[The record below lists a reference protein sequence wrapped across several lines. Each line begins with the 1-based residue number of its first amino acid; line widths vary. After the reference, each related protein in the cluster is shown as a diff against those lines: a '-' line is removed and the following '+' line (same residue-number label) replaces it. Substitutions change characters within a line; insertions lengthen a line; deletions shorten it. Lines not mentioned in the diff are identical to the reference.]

1 MTAKADSLDKL
12 LARMNTRQLLPNH
25 EEQFI
30 KAGSLAYEYLIEK
43 LDSTHLTDYQVI
55 NALHILVT
63 MRYIGEPSE
72 VIEKILDLTQDK
84 RIRVR
89 SVASRI
95 AIVLLLQSEHCGT
108 PAHQLNRKDLG
119 ELMNNAL
126 LIGLDCSS
134 ISFALDFINGK
145 IYRQS

>member
-1 MTAKADSLDKL
+1 MSAKADSLEKL
-12 LARMNTRQLLPNH
+12 LAKINSRDLLPNH

-30 KAGSLAYEYLIEK
+30 KAGKLAYEYLIEK

-55 NALHILVT
+55 NALRILVT

-72 VIEKILDLTQDK
+72 VIGKILALTQDK

-95 AIVLLLQSEHCGT
+95 AIALLLQAEHCGT
-108 PAHQLNRKDLG
+108 PAHQLNCQELG
-119 ELMNNAL
+119 ELINNAL
-126 LIGLDCSS
+126 LIGLELNST
-134 ISFALDFINGK
+134 SFAVNFINGK
-145 IYRQS
+145 I

>member
-1 MTAKADSLDKL
+1 MTVKADSLDKL
-12 LARMNTRQLLPNH
+12 LARINSRNLLPNH

-30 KAGSLAYEYLIEK
+30 KTGNLGYEYLIEK

-72 VIEKILDLTQDK
+72 VIGKILDLTQDK
-84 RIRVR
+84 RISVR

-95 AIVLLLQSEHCGT
+95 AIALLLQSEHCGT
-108 PAHQLNRKDLG
+108 PAHQLNRTDLRG
-119 ELMNNAL
+119 IINKAL
-126 LIGLDCSS
+126 LIGLNSN
-134 ISFALDFINGK
+134 ITSFAVDFINGK
-145 IYRQS
+145 I